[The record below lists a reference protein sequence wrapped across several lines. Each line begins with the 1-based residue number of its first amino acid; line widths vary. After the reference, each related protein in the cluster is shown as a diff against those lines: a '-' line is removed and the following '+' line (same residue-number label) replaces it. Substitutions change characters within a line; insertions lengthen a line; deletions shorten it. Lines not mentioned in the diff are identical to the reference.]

1 MRRGKWKVNN
11 CVVVNWG
18 IGYQCRQT
26 DLGFWTVAL
35 NGAVTLP
42 HPPNQEHCCAPGNSY
57 TSARAGLGS
66 GMRFWRLRGV
76 VIEWLMLNR
85 TSVDYEIGFNLK
97 RRLQWAEHYI
107 ASAPPS
113 WTPDRGAL
121 NFFSLF
127 CVFGHQIQE
136 ESSTVY
142 LHLINFSAAVEKMI
156 TTDFDS
162 EHNVRKLVNR
172 EKEAV
177 SLAKNL
183 WSCSTP
189 VSPPK

>member
-1 MRRGKWKVNN
+1 M
-11 CVVVNWG
+11 
-18 IGYQCRQT
+18 
-26 DLGFWTVAL
+26 
-35 NGAVTLP
+35 
-42 HPPNQEHCCAPGNSY
+42 S
-57 TSARAGLGS
+57 
-66 GMRFWRLRGV
+66 FWRLRGV

-107 ASAPPS
+107 VSAPPS

-121 NFFSLF
+121 NSFSLF

-142 LHLINFSAAVEKMI
+142 LHLLNFSAAVEKMI

-177 SLAKNL
+177 NLAKNL
-183 WSCSTP
+183 WSCNTP

>member
-1 MRRGKWKVNN
+1 TTAEDLRLRRGKWKVNN
-11 CVVVNWG
+11 CAVVNWG
-18 IGYQCRQT
+18 IGYQSRQT
-26 DLGFWTVAL
+26 DLGFWTVGL
-35 NGAVTLP
+35 KGAVTLP

-66 GMRFWRLRGV
+66 GISFWRLRGV
-76 VIEWLMLNR
+76 IIEWLMLNR

-107 ASAPPS
+107 
-113 WTPDRGAL
+113 
-121 NFFSLF
+121 
-127 CVFGHQIQE
+127 E

-172 EKEAV
+172 DKEAV
-177 SLAKNL
+177 NLAKNV
-183 WSCSTP
+183 WSCNIP